1 MFIQLNCECNGTP
14 YTKGQE
20 VDKSDSNFSQLLA
33 DKLIRKHHPDAKV
46 FTGDDSNLEKKVAS
60 LEALVK
66 ELTAERDELADAL
79 EKEIEKVHA
88 LTGEDSAP
96 KTAKPATAPKTAK
109 PAK

>member
-20 VDKSDSNFSQLLA
+20 VDKNDENFQQLLA
-33 DKLIRKHHPDAKV
+33 DKLVRKHHPDAKV
-46 FTGDDSNLEKKVAS
+46 YMGDDSNAEKKIAD

-79 EKEIEKVHA
+79 EKEIEKVSA
-88 LTGEDSAP
+88 LTGEDQKA
-96 KTAKPATAPKTAK
+96 
-109 PAK
+109 PAKAKIPAKAK